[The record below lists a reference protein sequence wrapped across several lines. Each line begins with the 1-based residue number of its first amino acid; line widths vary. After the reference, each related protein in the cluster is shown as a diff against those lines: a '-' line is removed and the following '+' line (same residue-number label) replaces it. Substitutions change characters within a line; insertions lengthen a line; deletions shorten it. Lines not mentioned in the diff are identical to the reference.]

1 MRYTSLRARMMLPS
15 GRCSSVARRGD
26 IEVASILSRLLSPPM
41 SCCGRLS
48 FATVTNG
55 DRLSGHRTVTSSIGV
70 WYRFVQKADHGL
82 VTVGLGVDPLRIL
95 GRKVGEDLDLAT
107 RETVAFRMRVAN
119 G

>member
-15 GRCSSVARRGD
+15 CRCSSVTHHGD

-82 VTVGLGVDPLRIL
+82 VTVGLGVDALRIL

-107 RETVAFRMRVAN
+107 RETVAFRMRVLN

>member
-15 GRCSSVARRGD
+15 GWRSSVARHGD

-82 VTVGLGVDPLRIL
+82 VTVGLGVDALRIL